1 MRISIL
7 SMLSFIAI
15 FIGTIAQAQKDVR
28 DSQDHP
34 LIERY
39 PGTFIKNY
47 SAIEYDRALIITGP
61 IQKRSNGQDAT
72 ETEILEGQVI
82 NIRYNLKKGE
92 DQFLEVV
99 KNYQS
104 AFERLNANIL
114 FSCLDAEECA
124 RPSSDQFTP
133 SRLPEFRQ
141 TDKPF
146 LRGLRS
152 LSSNKKDYAILTA
165 TLNDTTSP
173 VTVMIIISKVSGL
186 TIEQSIVSSKIVD
199 DQKIEIGDI
208 SNLPKVASDASRVR
222 KDKVKG
228 SKDHPLLKRYPGFYI
243 DGYAQVEFD
252 KAAIAT
258 GPFVRGTNANDD
270 KAQNLPILE
279 LEGQVTNI
287 HYTSEDPTASTYQ
300 IFLNY
305 TVALQKLGA
314 DILYSCENTQECARL
329 ANGESD
335 NRIDKN
341 FWQNNPLLFK
351 GISVVGATDSALLS
365 AKLEQGETI
374 VHFLIVAIADHANGR
389 RKIYQSVIVDT
400 PFDANKVGIGSV
412 QDLTVSIADSGAVVL
427 EGVLFEF
434 DSDALLIESGV
445 VLDIVN
451 EYIAQN
457 SNAEFFVVGHTD
469 STGNYKYNLD
479 LSKRRATSVVKYLVK
494 NGANAKNLFPVGV
507 GSVSPIANNETEV
520 GQKSNRRV
528 ELVIR

>member
-1 MRISIL
+1 MRIFI
-7 SMLSFIAI
+7 LSFIAI
-15 FIGTIAQAQKDVR
+15 FLGTIANAQKDVR
-28 DSQDHP
+28 NSEDHS
-34 LIERY
+34 LIDRY
-39 PGTFIKNY
+39 PGTFIKGY
-47 SAIEYDRALIITGP
+47 AAVEYDRALIITGP
-61 IQKRSNGQDAT
+61 IQKNANGHDAT
-72 ETEILEGQVI
+72 ETETIEGQVI

-104 AFERLNANIL
+104 VLQRLNANIL
-114 FSCLDAEECA
+114 FTCSDAAECA
-124 RPSSDQFTP
+124 QPTSDQFTS

-141 TDKPF
+141 TEKPF
-146 LRGLRS
+146 LRGLSS

-165 TLNDTTSP
+165 TLNDTSNP
-173 VTVMIIISKVSGL
+173 ITVMIIISMVSGL
-186 TIEQSIVSSKIVD
+186 TIEQSIISSKEID
-199 DQKIEIGDI
+199 DQKIEIGEV
-208 SNLPKVASDASRVR
+208 SNLPKVASDPSRVR

-243 DGYAQVEFD
+243 DGYAEVEFD

-258 GPFVRGTNANDD
+258 GPFVRGSKASDT
-270 KAQNLPILE
+270 KAQTLPILE

-314 DILYSCENTQECARL
+314 EILFSCENTQDCTRL
-329 ANGESD
+329 DNGESD
-335 NRIDKN
+335 SRIDKN
-341 FWQNNPLLFK
+341 FWTKNSLLFK
-351 GISVVGATDSALLS
+351 GISVTGATDSALIS

-389 RKIYQSVIVDT
+389 RKIYQSIIVDT
-400 PFDANKVGIGSV
+400 PFDANKVGIGNV

-457 SNAEFFVVGHTD
+457 SSAEFFVVGHTD
-469 STGNYKYNLD
+469 STGKYQYNLD
-479 LSKRRATSVVKYLVK
+479 LSKRRAASVVKYLVK
-494 NGANAKNLFPVGV
+494 NGASAKKLFAVGV
-507 GSVSPIANNETEV
+507 GSVSPIANNQTEV